1 MSLFSGSGSRKPLR
15 HNHIIIFKGTKEGQ
29 EEVAMRAGRGGG
41 GTGDKKRTKEMINV
55 R

>member
-15 HNHIIIFKGTKEGQ
+15 QNHIIIFKGTKGGQ
-29 EEVAMRAGRGGG
+29 EEVAMRAGMAVGRVGGG
-41 GTGDKKRTKEMINV
+41 GGGRY